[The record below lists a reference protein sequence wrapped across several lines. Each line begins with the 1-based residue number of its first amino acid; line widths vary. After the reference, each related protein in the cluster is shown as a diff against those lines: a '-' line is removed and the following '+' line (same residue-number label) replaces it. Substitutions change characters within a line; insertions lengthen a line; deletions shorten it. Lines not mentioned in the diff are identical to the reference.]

1 MCEANVY
8 LIDREGRER
17 LLLESV
23 DKIIPGEE
31 GIFLENIFSQRKTI
45 IAKIKEMELVNHK
58 IILEAE
64 K

>member
-8 LIDREGRER
+8 LIDREG
-17 LLLESV
+17 
-23 DKIIPGEE
+23 IIPGEE

-45 IAKIKEMELVNHK
+45 RAKIKEMELVNHK

>member
-8 LIDREGRER
+8 LVDKEGRER

-23 DKIIPGEE
+23 DKIIPIEE
-31 GIFLENIFSQRKTI
+31 EIFLENIFSQRKTI
-45 IAKIKEMELVNHK
+45 RARIKEMELGEHK
-58 IILEAE
+58 IILEE

>member
-31 GIFLENIFSQRKTI
+31 GIFLENIFSQIKTI
-45 IAKIKEMELVNHK
+45 RAKIKEMELVNHK

>member
-31 GIFLENIFSQRKTI
+31 GIFLENIFSKRKTI
-45 IAKIKEMELVNHK
+45 RAKIKEMELVNHK

>member
-8 LIDREGRER
+8 LVDKEGRER

-23 DKIIPGEE
+23 DKIIPIEE
-31 GIFLENIFSQRKTI
+31 EIFLENIFSQRKTI
-45 IAKIKEMELVNHK
+45 RARIKEMELVGHK
-58 IILEAE
+58 IILEE

>member
-8 LIDREGRER
+8 LVDKEGRER

-23 DKIIPGEE
+23 DKIIPIEE

-45 IAKIKEMELVNHK
+45 RARIKEMELVEHK
-58 IILEAE
+58 IILEE